1 VGYRPDAHATAMVG
15 APPSGALP
23 RAWRRACSV
32 RFPEKIIPAVRHRLS
47 WGRGSNLNVS
57 LSSAPTIGWIRP
69 YKIVCDLPAS
79 RRRLAS
85 RGLGG
90 NLPMNWV
97 ADIRG
102 ICTQAAAARGAG
114 GHVGVL
120 GAASDSIAMG
130 VRNVRFFPVFPRARG
145 HPLSP
150 SRWSLR
156 RHHEGYRSLHESP
169 RQAFG
174 FLL

>member
-1 VGYRPDAHATAMVG
+1 MAK
-15 APPSGALP
+15 GAL
-23 RAWRRACSV
+23 R
-32 RFPEKIIPAVRHRLS
+32 RFPDKTIPAVRRQLS
-47 WGRGSNLNVS
+47 WGRGSNLDVP
-57 LSSAPTIGWIRP
+57 LGSAPEIGWIRP

-79 RRRLAS
+79 RRRQAS

-120 GAASDSIAMG
+120 GAAPDPIAMG
-130 VRNVRFFPVFPRARG
+130 VRNVRFFSGVPPSSWTPAFPF
-145 HPLSP
+145 LMVSP
-150 SRWSLR
+150 KA
-156 RHHEGYRSLHESP
+156 P
-169 RQAFG
+169 
-174 FLL
+174 